1 MPAAVQS
8 APELVLQG
16 LMQGKSPRPPERGK
30 AAFTTEA
37 SPAAQKR
44 HLSLLSGAAHVRRKA
59 RTSWKWIPLVWRAFM
74 AWAALCA
81 SSRTRFAPPEITHVP
96 TAAIGGHLFS
106 GKFKRRWLRYAQRI
120 NDVWLINLA
129 TYGFDAY
136 GWRRDARPP
145 PRQHFWQLPVGP
157 SDAAVL
163 AQVDAELDELV
174 AMNAGYWLDPPCA
187 DWEAHRYDIRWQ
199 QRYMERVRARD
210 PSETRWRFYNAI
222 LAIPKADSDRFR
234 ICLSFLALNALPQ
247 WIRESYLHRGFS
259 DLEAMFEL
267 NSWIADLDLKK
278 FFHQIPAS
286 WRTSQAQCVIVRC
299 RRFMFTTAAMG
310 PTLVPFVAQRIS
322 NYLSKLVAERC
333 ALITTR
339 SLIDDHYWAAR
350 TFSACLAA
358 SRIVVE
364 VYEYY
369 GAVISI
375 EKAHL
380 YPSQVRA
387 VLKNVIDTTS
397 LRIYSPALRLKR
409 LRHLAASLLATIE
422 AGDTVKPREVA
433 TIVGIVNRAAAARG
447 CPPSRSQGSA
457 TSRRIWWPPPPK
469 AGLRGMWSTSTTTAT
484 PSSTFVGF
492 SARTNG
498 TATRCSPGYR
508 STTSRA
514 TRLHLLGVRTSSTD
528 RQ

>member
-1 MPAAVQS
+1 MSAEKQLLRRKHLQQRKNAISRSSPALRTSDEKPGRRGSGSLSFGAR
-8 APELVLQG
+8 LWRG
-16 LMQGKSPRPPERGK
+16 PPC
-30 AAFTTEA
+30 AHPHVHA
-37 SPAAQKR
+37 SPPR
-44 HLSLLSGAAHVRRKA
+44 DHSRTDGRDRR
-59 RTSWKWIPLVWRAFM
+59 PLVCRQVQATLV
-74 AWAALCA
+74 ALCA
-81 SSRTRFAPPEITHVP
+81 AYQGRLVNKPRHVRVRRLRVEARRSPASPPTLLAAARRTVGSCGARPGRHRARRARRDERGLLARSSLRRM
-96 TAAIGGHLFS
+96 GGS
-106 GKFKRRWLRYAQRI
+106 PLRYPVA
-120 NDVWLINLA
+120 A
-129 TYGFDAY
+129 TIHGK
-136 GWRRDARPP
+136 GSCARSLL
-145 PRQHFWQLPVGP
+145 Q
-157 SDAAVL
+157 
-163 AQVDAELDELV
+163 
-174 AMNAGYWLDPPCA
+174 
-187 DWEAHRYDIRWQ
+187 
-199 QRYMERVRARD
+199 
-210 PSETRWRFYNAI
+210 TRWRFYNAI

-234 ICLSFLALNALPQ
+234 ICLSFLALNSLPQ

-333 ALITTR
+333 ASITTR

-387 VLKNVIDTTS
+387 VLQNVIDTTS

-409 LRHLAASLLATIE
+409 LRNLTASLLATIE
-422 AGDTVKPREVA
+422 AGETVNPREIA
-433 TIVGIVNRAAAARG
+433 TIVGIVNSCR
-447 CPPSRSQGSA
+447 RSAWMSTFQV
-457 TSRRIWWPPPPK
+457 
-469 AGLRGMWSTSTTTAT
+469 AGLR
-484 PSSTFVGF
+484 
-492 SARTNG
+492 
-498 TATRCSPGYR
+498 
-508 STTSRA
+508 
-514 TRLHLLGVRTSSTD
+514 HLQADMVAAPRMVCVVCGGQIPLPPRP
-528 RQ
+528 